1 MKGNSSVLR
10 KGRFSEVGRIYLVTF
25 TTEKRLPLFS
35 RFDAARVMSRVL
47 RRESRYTET
56 LAYVVMPDH
65 VHWLLQIKAK
75 SLSATV
81 QTVKS
86 VSAHEL
92 KKIGTLKRTCWQDG
106 FHDHA
111 LRSDED
117 LQDVARYVIMNP
129 VRAGLVKTVRE
140 YPYWDAV
147 WI

>member
-1 MKGNSSVLR
+1 MKGNSSALR
-10 KGRFSEVGRIYLVTF
+10 KGRFSEEGRIYLVTF
-25 TTEKRLPLFS
+25 ATQERLPLFS

-47 RRESRYTET
+47 KRESKYTET

-75 SLSATV
+75 SLSTTV

-92 KKIGTLKRTCWQDG
+92 KKISVVNRVCWQDG

-117 LQDVARYVIMNP
+117 LQAIARYVILNP
-129 VRAGLVKTVRE
+129 VRAGLVKSVRE
-140 YPYWDAV
+140 YPFWDAIWV
-147 WI
+147 